1 MPHPCSHWAVWTFG
15 KVDPSRRTFDSVTD
29 ITDEYRAELASEE
42 AKLGRPDLPK
52 LVHEREEAE
61 EESRV
66 CEDEPC
72 AVSQGRVVVDDGAA
86 EVVSNCGRSLL
97 AVGVVRVVGDF
108 EAGAHVAVVSVAGA
122 AIAAGRTAYAAD
134 DLRALAGKRSRCCAE
149 LRPQHSGEPGVVMRK
164 ADMVLS

>member
-1 MPHPCSHWAVWTFG
+1 MVIATRHP
-15 KVDPSRRTFDSVTD
+15 RRPARGA
-29 ITDEYRAELASEE
+29 IA
-42 AKLGRPDLPK
+42 K

-72 AVSQGRVVVDDGAA
+72 AAAQGRVVVDDGAA

-134 DLRALAGKRSRCCAE
+134 DLRARGKRCRCCAE
-149 LRPQHSGEPGVVMRK
+149 LRPQHSGEPGVVIRK
-164 ADMVLS
+164 VDMV

>member
-1 MPHPCSHWAVWTFG
+1 MPILAT
-15 KVDPSRRTFDSVTD
+15 SVSTS
-29 ITDEYRAELASEE
+29 TAGATSE
-42 AKLGRPDLPK
+42 KYSG
-52 LVHEREEAE
+52 
-61 EESRV
+61 ST
-66 CEDEPC
+66 EDEPC
-72 AVSQGRVVVDDGAA
+72 AAAQGRVVVDDGAA

-149 LRPQHSGEPGVVMRK
+149 LRPQHSGEPGVVIRK
-164 ADMVLS
+164 VDMVLS